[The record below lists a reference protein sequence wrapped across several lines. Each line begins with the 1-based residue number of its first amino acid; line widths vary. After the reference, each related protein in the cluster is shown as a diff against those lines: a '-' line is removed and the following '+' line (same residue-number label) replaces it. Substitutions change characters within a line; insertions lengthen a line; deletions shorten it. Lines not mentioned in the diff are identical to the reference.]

1 MILSLAAEKPVTMM
15 ALVLE
20 TAEDPAARAM
30 MMMVVGYLV
39 PMAAVKQ
46 LPPN

>member
-30 MMMVVGYLV
+30 MMVVGLLV